1 MKVKSRVI
9 IPRDRYH
16 IVSVA
21 ELNGLGEIYIDKDF
35 IFSYEEVFSLEDSI
49 FIIIHRGRDC
59 V

>member
-9 IPRDRYH
+9 IPRDRNH

-35 IFSYEEVFSLEDSI
+35 NLQL
-49 FIIIHRGRDC
+49 
-59 V
+59 